1 MTIAPPKTKQHAADK
16 MTAKIEQVGEV
27 DDLVRAGEYEAAIE
41 LSRRYG
47 FVLTKEL
54 QRTGPETGG

>member
-1 MTIAPPKTKQHAADK
+1 MTIAPPKTKQHAAARL
-16 MTAKIEQVGEV
+16 TEKIEQVGQV

-54 QRTGPETGG
+54 KRINDDA